1 MKPIIVIVGP
11 TASGKS
17 ALAIKFA
24 RKYNGEI
31 IAADSRTVYKG
42 MDIATAKPS
51 LQEKQQVPHFG
62 LDLIEPDRSYSAAE
76 FKIYAT
82 RTIHDIHER
91 NRLPIVVGGTGL
103 YVDGL
108 VYDFHFG
115 PAADP
120 AIRAHLASLNLNELQ
135 ILSKKKGIDPEQVSY
150 ANPRHLSRAIERGG
164 TPGQRKDLP
173 PNILMIGMQTGK
185 EQLHDRIEERVGTM
199 FNKGLAEEVKTIIK
213 KYGPNAPGLLAPGY
227 KAVKDY
233 LEGSLTLEESKQ
245 QFIRN
250 DKNLAK
256 RQMTWFK
263 RNKDIKWCT
272 SEQQIHELTRAFL
285 AKFATIES

>member
-17 ALAIKFA
+17 TLAIQLASSYK
-24 RKYNGEI
+24 GEI

-42 MDIATAKPS
+42 MDIGTAKPS

-62 LDLIEPDRSYSAAE
+62 MDLIEPDRSYSAAE

-82 RTIHDIHER
+82 RTIRDIHER
-91 NRLPIVVGGTGL
+91 NKLPIVVGGTGL

-108 VYDFHFG
+108 VYDFQFG

-120 AIRAHLASLNLNELQ
+120 AIRTHLASLNLNELR
-135 ILSKKKGIDPEQVSY
+135 ILAAQKGINPEQVNY

-164 TPGQRKDLP
+164 TARQRIGLP
-173 PNILMIGMQTGK
+173 ASILLIGLQIDR
-185 EQLHDRIEERVGTM
+185 EQLHSRIEERVGTM
-199 FNKGLAEEVKTIIK
+199 FNNGLVEEVKMTIK
-213 KYGPNAPGLLAPGY
+213 RYEPDAPALLAPGY

-233 LEGSLTLEESKQ
+233 LEGNLTLEESKE

-250 DKNLAK
+250 DKRLAK

-263 RNKDIKWCT
+263 RNKDINWCA
-272 SEQQIHELTRAFL
+272 SEHEADELTRAFL
-285 AKFATIES
+285 ATFATIEP